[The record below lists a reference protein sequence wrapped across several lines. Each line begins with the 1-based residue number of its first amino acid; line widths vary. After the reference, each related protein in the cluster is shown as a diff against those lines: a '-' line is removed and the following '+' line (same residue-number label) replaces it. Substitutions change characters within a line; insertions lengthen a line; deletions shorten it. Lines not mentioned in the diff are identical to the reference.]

1 MEIKDYNN
9 SINYPNQYLI
19 KLSEVNNIQ
28 TVIIFNNQS
37 TFYSITKLNIF
48 NELKKSSIFS
58 FNNRYSANIF
68 YGIMLN
74 TKTVEVFIAGEP

>member
-28 TVIIFNNQS
+28 TVIIFNNQFI
-37 TFYSITKLNIF
+37 FYFITKLNVF
-48 NELKKSSIFS
+48 NKLKESSVFL
-58 FNNRYSANIF
+58 FNNRYLVNVF
-68 YGIMLN
+68 YSIILD
-74 TKTVEVFIAGEP
+74 TKTIRVPIVKEP